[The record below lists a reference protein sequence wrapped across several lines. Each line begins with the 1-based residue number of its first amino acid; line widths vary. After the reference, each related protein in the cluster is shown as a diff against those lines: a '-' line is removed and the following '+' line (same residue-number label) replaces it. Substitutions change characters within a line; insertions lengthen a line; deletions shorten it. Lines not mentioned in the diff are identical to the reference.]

1 MQQRPLVFLVIG
13 TILGVATAAVAVSP
27 TDIIAQRKT
36 PSSKEALSLPMAEK
50 PPAPCDAAHAGWMYF
65 DVNMR
70 KGGAQACICLQ
81 DNDATFQWSTFG
93 GTTYE
98 CD

>member
-1 MQQRPLVFLVIG
+1 MRRTFLALLAG
-13 TILGVATAAVAVSP
+13 LATGAATTALAVAPS
-27 TDIIAQRKT
+27 DILSQRKT
-36 PSSKEALSLPMAEK
+36 PSAKEAIALPMAEK
-50 PPAPCDAAHAGWMYF
+50 PPAPCDATRAGWMYF
-65 DVNMR
+65 DVDMR